1 MDVTGIASSVGGM
14 TAGRLQLEVGTAVLD
29 KAMDTTASA
38 VLQLVSS
45 MTASTPH
52 SVPAGLTFSP
62 AGLSAGSS
70 SRIVAT
76 L

>member
-1 MDVTGIASSVGGM
+1 MDVTALASTMAGM
-14 TAGRLQLEVGTAVLD
+14 GAGRLQLEVGTAVLG
-29 KAMDTTASA
+29 KAMDTAASA

-45 MTASTPH
+45 MTAATAQ

-70 SRIVAT
+70 NRVIAT